1 MALNGDTGTD
11 DPLARAVAIAKEEPF
26 EGSPQRWSE
35 LSEGIMSRVR
45 TMVRPGEPLLVH
57 PRTAPHL
64 APGSDTWLAGRVV
77 SEALRRHLTAPG
89 HAPAR
94 IELEVSDGILTSL
107 EVDLVASYG
116 EPLLPLGDRLR
127 EELVEVLR
135 ELIGPAP
142 GLDVSLVTVTF
153 TDVVDGAADLL

>member
-1 MALNGDTGTD
+1 MALNGDATD
-11 DPLARAVAIAKEEPF
+11 DPLARAVAIAREEPL
-26 EGSPQRWSE
+26 EGGPQRWSE

-45 TMVRPGEPLLVH
+45 TMVRPSAPLLVH
-57 PRTAPHL
+57 PRTSPL

-77 SEALRRHLTAPG
+77 SEALRRHLTTPG

-94 IELEVSDGILTSL
+94 IDLGVSDGILTSL
-107 EVDLVASYG
+107 DVDLVASYG

-127 EELVEVLR
+127 DELVDLLR

-142 GLDVSLVTVTF
+142 GLDASLVTLTF
-153 TDVVDGAADLL
+153 TDVVDGEADLL